1 MHLNNNDNEIKRMKN
16 AYAKSAKLK
25 RIQIIA
31 ISFLTIAGFVNY
43 IDRSALSIA
52 NSAIREEMALSPTEM
67 GLLLSAFSLAYA
79 FSQLPVGALLDR
91 WGNRLVLGAGICF
104 WSIAQLFCG
113 LVNSFSQ
120 FMVARTI
127 LGIGESPLFPAGA
140 KVVSEWFTVRERG
153 GPTGIF
159 IASSCIAPCLAP
171 PLLTA
176 IMLAFGWRWMFVF
189 TGIAGLLVGIGWYAV
204 YRNRSQTHLDEN
216 ERLHLAQHE
225 EVEQSSQKMTWK
237 EWRSLFSHRTTWG
250 MLLGF
255 AGVIYM
261 VWLYL
266 TWLPSYLEHDR
277 GLSVAHAGWVVAI
290 PYVFG
295 ALGMICAGQIADY
308 LSRRDLPVITSRK
321 WTVCIGLLG
330 GALATIPAA
339 YTPDIVWAMVLI
351 SIAMFFINLAS
362 AACWT
367 MVSVIA
373 PKRKVASVGSI
384 QNFGGYL
391 GGSFAP
397 VVTGWVVQT
406 TGTYEGALVAS
417 GVIAVFGAIAYC
429 VLVKEPIPATESP
442 APHLSSLSE
451 HPQ

>member
-1 MHLNNNDNEIKRMKN
+1 MNTSH
-16 AYAKSAKLK
+16 AKSAKLK

-31 ISFLTIAGFVNY
+31 ISFLTVAGFVNY

-52 NSAIREEMALSPTEM
+52 NSSIREEMALSPTEM

-79 FSQLPVGALLDR
+79 FSQLPVGALIDR
-91 WGNRLVLGAGICF
+91 LGNRLILGAGICF
-104 WSIAQLFCG
+104 WSVAQLCCG

-120 FMVARTI
+120 FMIARTI

-189 TGIAGLLVGIGWYAV
+189 TGVAGLLVGIGWYAC
-204 YRNRSQTHLDEN
+204 YRNRSESVLDDSD
-216 ERLHLAQHE
+216 LGHLAQHE
-225 EVEQSSQKMTWK
+225 EVEHSSRKMNWK
-237 EWRSLFSHRTTWG
+237 EWRALFGHRTTWG

-295 ALGMICAGQIADY
+295 ALGMISAGQIADF
-308 LSRRDLPVITSRK
+308 LVRRDLPVIATRK

-351 SIAMFFINLAS
+351 SIAMFFINMAS

-373 PKRKVASVGSI
+373 PKRKVASIGSI

-397 VVTGWVVQT
+397 VITGWVVQT

-417 GVIAVFGAIAYC
+417 GVVAVLGAIAYFF
-429 VLVKEPIPATESP
+429 LVKEPIPASELPGT
-442 APHLSSLSE
+442 LSSPSSSPLSE
-451 HPQ
+451 RHS

>member
-1 MHLNNNDNEIKRMKN
+1 MSAPI
-16 AYAKSAKLK
+16 AKSARLR
-25 RIQIIA
+25 RIQWIA
-31 ISFLTIAGFVNY
+31 VTFLTVAGFVNY

-52 NSAIREEMALSPTEM
+52 NSSIRGEMSLTPTEM

-79 FSQLPVGALLDR
+79 FSQLPVGALIDR
-91 WGNRLVLGAGICF
+91 LGNRLVLGAGICF
-104 WSIAQLFCG
+104 WSVAQLMCG
-113 LVNSFSQ
+113 LVNTFSQ
-120 FMVARTI
+120 FMLARTV

-153 GPTGIF
+153 GPTGMF

-176 IMLAFGWRWMFVF
+176 IMLAFGWRWMFVI
-189 TGIAGLLVGIGWYAV
+189 TGIAGLLVGIGWYAC
-204 YRNRSQTHLDEN
+204 YRNRN
-216 ERLHLAQHE
+216 ERELQESDLQHLAQHE
-225 EVEQSSQKMTWK
+225 EIEQSNAKMSGR
-237 EWRSLFSHRTTWG
+237 EWRQLFAHRTTWG

-295 ALGMICAGQIADY
+295 ALGMISAGQIADY
-308 LSRRDLPVITSRK
+308 LSRRNLAVITSRK

-330 GALATIPAA
+330 GALATVPAA
-339 YTPDIVWAMVLI
+339 YTPDLVWAMVLI

-397 VVTGWVVQT
+397 VITGWVVQT

-417 GVIAVFGAIAYC
+417 GVIAVLGAIAYAL
-429 VLVKEPIPATESP
+429 LVKEPIPALDHAGPLSP
-442 APHLSSLSE
+442 SVVE
-451 HPQ
+451 HH

>member
-1 MHLNNNDNEIKRMKN
+1 MDAL
-16 AYAKSAKLK
+16 AKKSSKLK
-25 RIQIIA
+25 RIQVVA
-31 ISFLTIAGFVNY
+31 ITFLTIAGLINY

-52 NSAIREEMALSPTEM
+52 NTSIRGELGLSPTEM
-67 GLLLSAFSLAYA
+67 GWLLSAFSLAYA

-113 LVNSFSQ
+113 MVNSFSQ
-120 FMVARTI
+120 FILARTI

-140 KVVSEWFTVRERG
+140 KVVSEWYAVRERG
-153 GPTGIF
+153 GPTGLF

-176 IMLAFGWRWMFVF
+176 IMLAFGWRWMFVL
-189 TGIAGLLVGIGWYAV
+189 TGVAGLLVGIGWYAC
-204 YRNRSQTHLDEN
+204 YRNRSDIKLTAEDEQHLLE
-216 ERLHLAQHE
+216 HE
-225 EVEQSSQKMTWK
+225 AVKQSNARMSGR
-237 EWRSLFSHRTTWG
+237 EWRELFANRTMWG

-277 GLSVAHAGWVVAI
+277 GVSVAHTGWLVAI

-295 ALGMICAGQIADY
+295 ALGMISAGQIADFFA
-308 LSRRDLPVITSRK
+308 RRSTSVITSRK

-330 GALATIPAA
+330 GALATVPAA
-339 YTPDIVWAMVLI
+339 YTPDLTWAMVLI
-351 SIAMFFINLAS
+351 CIAMFFINLAS

-373 PKRKVASVGSI
+373 PRRKVASVGSI
-384 QNFGGYL
+384 QNFGGYI

-406 TGTYEGALVAS
+406 SGSYEGALVAS
-417 GVIAVFGAIAYC
+417 GVIAVFGALAYAT
-429 VLVKEPIPATESP
+429 LVKAPISDTPEPSLTSLNVPTEY
-442 APHLSSLSE
+442 
-451 HPQ
+451 QV

>member
-1 MHLNNNDNEIKRMKN
+1 MDTL
-16 AYAKSAKLK
+16 AKKSSKLR
-25 RIQIIA
+25 RIQWVA
-31 ISFLTIAGFVNY
+31 ITFLTIAGLINY

-52 NSAIREEMALSPTEM
+52 NTSIRGELDLTPTEM
-67 GLLLSAFSLAYA
+67 GWLLSAFSLAYA

-113 LVNSFSQ
+113 MVNSFSQ
-120 FMVARTI
+120 FILARTI

-140 KVVSEWFTVRERG
+140 KVVSEWYAVRERG
-153 GPTGIF
+153 GPTGLF

-176 IMLAFGWRWMFVF
+176 IMLAFGWRWMFIL
-189 TGIAGLLVGIGWYAV
+189 TGMAGLLIGIGWYAC
-204 YRNRSQTHLDEN
+204 YRNRSEVKLSADDE
-216 ERLHLAQHE
+216 LHLREQEAIN
-225 EVEQSSQKMTWK
+225 QSSAAMSGR
-237 EWRSLFSHRTTWG
+237 EWRALFANRTMWG

-277 GLSVAHAGWVVAI
+277 GVSIAHTGWLVAI

-295 ALGMICAGQIADY
+295 ALGMISAGQIADY
-308 LSRRDLPVITSRK
+308 FARRESSVITSRK

-339 YTPDIVWAMVLI
+339 YTPDLTWAIALI
-351 SIAMFFINLAS
+351 CVAMFFINLAS

-373 PKRKVASVGSI
+373 PRRKVASVGSI
-384 QNFGGYL
+384 QNFGGYI

-406 TGTYEGALVAS
+406 SGSYEGALVTS
-417 GVIAVFGAIAYC
+417 GLIAVVGAIAYAT
-429 VLVKEPIPATESP
+429 LVKAPIDDKASP
-442 APHLSSLSE
+442 SSSTYHVAKE
-451 HPQ
+451 HRA

>member
-1 MHLNNNDNEIKRMKN
+1 MDAL
-16 AYAKSAKLK
+16 AKKSSKLK
-25 RIQIIA
+25 RIQVVA
-31 ISFLTIAGFVNY
+31 ITFLTIAGLINY

-52 NSAIREEMALSPTEM
+52 NSSIRGELGLSPTEM
-67 GLLLSAFSLAYA
+67 GWLLSAFSLAYA

-91 WGNRLVLGAGICF
+91 WGNRLVLGAGVCF

-113 LVNSFSQ
+113 MVNSFSQ
-120 FMVARTI
+120 FILARTV

-140 KVVSEWFTVRERG
+140 KVVSEWYAVRERG
-153 GPTGIF
+153 GPTGLF

-176 IMLAFGWRWMFVF
+176 IMLAFGWRWMFML
-189 TGIAGLLVGIGWYAV
+189 TGVAGLLVGIGWYAC
-204 YRNRSQTHLDEN
+204 YRNRSDIKLVAEDEQHLLE
-216 ERLHLAQHE
+216 HE
-225 EVEQSSQKMTWK
+225 AVNQSSTRMSGR
-237 EWRSLFSHRTTWG
+237 EWRGLFANRTMWG

-277 GLSVAHAGWVVAI
+277 GVSVAHTGWLVAI

-295 ALGMICAGQIADY
+295 ALGMISAGQIADFFA
-308 LSRRDLPVITSRK
+308 RRSSSVITSRK

-330 GALATIPAA
+330 GALATVPAA
-339 YTPDIVWAMVLI
+339 YTPDLTWAMVLI
-351 SIAMFFINLAS
+351 CIAMFFINLAS

-373 PKRKVASVGSI
+373 PRRKVASVGSI
-384 QNFGGYL
+384 QNFGGYI

-406 TGTYEGALVAS
+406 SGSYEGALVAS
-417 GVIAVFGAIAYC
+417 GVIAVFGALAYGI
-429 VLVKEPIPATESP
+429 LVKAPIDDQPVP
-442 APHLSSLSE
+442 SLTPLELPQE
-451 HPQ
+451 HRV

>member
-1 MHLNNNDNEIKRMKN
+1 MPAPL
-16 AYAKSAKLK
+16 AKSAKLR
-25 RIQIIA
+25 RIQWMA
-31 ISFLTIAGFVNY
+31 VTFLTVAGFVNY

-52 NSAIREEMALSPTEM
+52 NSSIREEMALTPTEM

-79 FSQLPVGALLDR
+79 FSQLPVGALIDR
-91 WGNRLVLGAGICF
+91 LGNRLVLGAGICF
-104 WSIAQLFCG
+104 WSVAQLMCG
-113 LVNSFSQ
+113 MVNSFSQ
-120 FMVARTI
+120 FMLARTV

-153 GPTGIF
+153 GPTGMF

-189 TGIAGLLVGIGWYAV
+189 TGIAGLLVGIGWYAC
-204 YRNRSQTHLDEN
+204 YRNRN
-216 ERLHLAQHE
+216 ESSLQQSDVQHLAQHE
-225 EVEQSSQKMTWK
+225 ELEQSSAKMTWR
-237 EWRSLFSHRTTWG
+237 EWRRLFAHRTTWG

-295 ALGMICAGQIADY
+295 ALGMISAGQIADY
-308 LSRRDLPVITSRK
+308 LSRRNLPVITSRK

-330 GALATIPAA
+330 GALATVPAA
-339 YTPDIVWAMVLI
+339 YTPDLVWAMVLI

-397 VVTGWVVQT
+397 IITGWVVQT

-417 GVIAVFGAIAYC
+417 GVIAVLGALAYAL
-429 VLVKEPIPATESP
+429 LVKEPIPALDQADRFSP
-442 APHLSSLSE
+442 SVAE
-451 HPQ
+451 HHS